1 MKEKEKMTQGK
12 VIELFITKDDENK
25 TRLSVD
31 AVSVDNL
38 GFIGDKFR
46 GKNLER
52 SILLTSTDSYEIT
65 KNNNIHISTGT
76 LGENILIDVNPYHLV
91 RGNQLQIGATILEVT
106 QNCTLCKG
114 LSTVD
119 SKLPKLLKNDRG
131 VFVKVV
137 SSGTSNIKVGDAVKI
152 LNGNY

>member
-65 KNNNIHISTGT
+65 KKNNIDINTGT

>member
-137 SSGTSNIKVGDAVKI
+137 SSRTSNIKVGDAVKI